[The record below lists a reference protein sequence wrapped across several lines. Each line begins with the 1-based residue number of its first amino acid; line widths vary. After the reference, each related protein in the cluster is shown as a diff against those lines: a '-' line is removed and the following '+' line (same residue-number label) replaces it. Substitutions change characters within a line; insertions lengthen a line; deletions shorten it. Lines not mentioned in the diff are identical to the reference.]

1 MIANQKKHKD
11 IKIHKVDIN
20 KFKNA
25 KKFNKYRSSK
35 EIFFL
40 ANKTPLWE
48 QKRSMQFTGLDSFV
62 NNIEKKYSLKF
73 NNNLVKQPK
82 RLNSSQKLNFFK
94 FNDLSTAKNFKGEE
108 EKNNGGQTT
117 SINVKIGKKTEKTN
131 NNKIKHCKS
140 LHINKYNQLNIFK
153 QIKNDTHRGE
163 DKKKKKDVKSKKN
176 KIIKEEK
183 KTDDDDENSDK
194 KNGGYV
200 KNKKC
205 KIFCCLQS

>member
-20 KFKNA
+20 KFKKA
-25 KKFNKYRSSK
+25 KKFNRYKSSK
-35 EIFFL
+35 EIFYS
-40 ANKTPLWE
+40 ANKNPLLE
-48 QKRSMQFTGLDSFV
+48 QKRLNQITGLDSFV
-62 NNIEKKYSLKF
+62 NNIEKKYSLKI

-82 RLNSSQKLNFFK
+82 RFNSSQKLNLFK
-94 FNDLSTAKNFKGEE
+94 FNDVSTAKYYKGEE

-117 SINVKIGKKTEKTN
+117 SINEKIGKKTDK
-131 NNKIKHCKS
+131 NKIKHCKS

-153 QIKNDTHRGE
+153 QIKNDKNGDE

-176 KIIKEEK
+176 LIIKEEK
-183 KTDDDDENSDK
+183 KTDDDGENIDK

-205 KIFCCLQS
+205 KFFLCCLHS

>member
-25 KKFNKYRSSK
+25 KKFKRHKSSK

-40 ANKTPLWE
+40 ANKNHLLE
-48 QKRSMQFTGLDSFV
+48 QKRSIQITGLDSFV
-62 NNIEKKYSLKF
+62 NNIEKKYSLKI

-82 RLNSSQKLNFFK
+82 RYNSSQKLNLFK
-94 FNDLSTAKNFKGEE
+94 FNDLSTAKNYKGEE

-117 SINVKIGKKTEKTN
+117 SINVKIGKKTD

-140 LHINKYNQLNIFK
+140 LHINKNNQLNIFK
-153 QIKNDTHRGE
+153 KIKNDTHGGE
-163 DKKKKKDVKSKKN
+163 DKKKKKDEKSKKN

-183 KTDDDDENSDK
+183 KNDDDDENCNK

-200 KNKKC
+200 KNKKF
-205 KIFCCLQS
+205 KFLCCLHS